1 MFHLMHGYIHRHA
14 DRCYLDNALFGI
26 EITYTGIR
34 DEGSFFIAPLT
45 DQQGQSLKYYAFD
58 TIEQKIRFEE
68 LLKIQGVGGKS
79 AYQLAVLPREEVT
92 HALETMDLRY
102 FQQLPGI
109 GPKTAKRLLV
119 ELKQHFSAD
128 DLHKLSW
135 DQKLFDDIITSLKG
149 FGYAVNDIKRLIQD
163 QPYPFTRDELP
174 NIMKRLIDHL

>member
-1 MFHLMHGYIHRHA
+1 MFHLMHGYMHRHA

-26 EITYTGIR
+26 EVTYKGQQH
-34 DEGSFFIAPLT
+34 EGTFFLSALF
-45 DQQGQSLKYYAFD
+45 DQQGQTFKYYAFEV
-58 TIEQKIRFEE
+58 IEQKVRFEE

-92 HALETMDLRY
+92 QALEAMDLRY
-102 FQQLPGI
+102 FQQLPWI

-128 DLHKLSW
+128 DLQKLSG
-135 DQKLFDDIITSLKG
+135 DQKLYDDIVTSLKW
-149 FGYAVNDIKRLIQD
+149 FGYAVNDIKRLLQE

-174 NIMKRLIDHL
+174 NIMKWLIDNL